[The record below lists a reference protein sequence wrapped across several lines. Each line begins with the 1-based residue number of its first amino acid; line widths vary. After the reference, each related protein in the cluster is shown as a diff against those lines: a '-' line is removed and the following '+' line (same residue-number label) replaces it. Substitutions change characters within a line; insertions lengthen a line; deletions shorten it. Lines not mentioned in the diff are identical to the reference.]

1 MELDIQAMRAKTP
14 GCWGNVMHLNNAGA
28 SLMPSPVLEAIKGHL
43 DLESRI
49 GGYEAAVEAADAIEG
64 FYLHLAAM
72 IGGHPDEI
80 AFLDSATRAWL
91 AVFHAMD
98 WKPGDVVLTA
108 RSEYNAN
115 MVSFLHAQRRHGIEL
130 QLVPDAE
137 DGTIDLVALA
147 AMIGPR
153 TRLICLSHMPTNDG
167 LINPAAMV
175 GQIAAAH
182 GIPFLLDACQSAGQM
197 PLDVSALGCTMLSA
211 TGRKYM
217 RGPRGTGFLWV
228 RRDWLDRLV
237 PHALDIRSASWSGV
251 NEYEIAADARR
262 FELWEASIAGQ
273 IGLGSAARY
282 ALEVGIEPMW
292 NRIRTLAEHLRSAL
306 SELNGITVHDR
317 GTERSGIVTFS
328 HAVLSSPEI
337 VARLRSVHSI
347 NTSVSACQLTRF
359 ALISAGTTHMVRA
372 SIHAYNT
379 VEELD
384 ALIEAL
390 DAMTG
395 TKGASLSHAN
405 KNNNK
410 SPLQPSLG
418 VEQ

>member
-1 MELDIQAMRAKTP
+1 MELDIRALRAATP
-14 GCWGNVMHLNNAGA
+14 GCVGDVIHLNNAGA
-28 SLMPSPVLEAIKGHL
+28 SLMPSPVLEAIRGHL

-49 GGYEAAVEAADAIEG
+49 GGYEAAVEASDAIER
-64 FYLHLAAM
+64 FYLDVAAM

-91 AVFHAMD
+91 AVFHALD
-98 WKPGDVVLTA
+98 WQPGDVVLTA

-115 MVSFLHAQRRHGIEL
+115 MVSFLHAERRLGIQL

-137 DGTIDLVALA
+137 DGTIDLVALD

-182 GIPFLLDACQSAGQM
+182 GIPFLLDACQSAGQI

-228 RRDWLDRLV
+228 RRDWIDRLV

-251 NEYEIAADARR
+251 SEYEIATDARR
-262 FELWEASIAGQ
+262 FELWEANIAGQ
-273 IGLGSAARY
+273 IALGRAARY
-282 ALEVGIEPMW
+282 ALEVGIDPMW
-292 NRIRTLAEHLRSAL
+292 NRIRPQAEQLRSAL

-317 GTERSGIVTFS
+317 GTQRSGIVTFS
-328 HAVLSSPEI
+328 HAELSSPEI

-347 NTSVSACQLTRF
+347 NTSVSACQLTRST
-359 ALISAGTTHMVRA
+359 LISGGTTHMVRA
-372 SIHAYNT
+372 SVHAYNT
-379 VEELD
+379 NEELD
-384 ALIEAL
+384 ALVEAL

-395 TKGASLSHAN
+395 ARGASLSHAN
-405 KNNNK
+405 KNNNN
-410 SPLQPSLG
+410 SPMQPSLG